1 MFLEKSTIVAF
12 VVTSL
17 VTLTSAAPHAHHD
30 HAQPRLTKRTPLMDR
45 WFQDPN
51 GETAQ
56 LFKRATTDAAVG
68 TPGKP
73 LTYSSPARD

>member
-1 MFLEKSTIVAF
+1 MFFEQSTIVAF

-17 VTLTSAAPHAHHD
+17 VTLTAAAPHAHHD
-30 HAQPRLTKRTPLMDR
+30 HAQPRLTKRNSLMDR

-56 LFKRATTDAAVG
+56 LFKRATTTATVG
-68 TPGKP
+68 SPGKP
-73 LTYSSPARD
+73 FIHPSSVQH